1 MGPVGGQSLQLVQ
14 MVLKVVLSENLNNSF
29 PDKSDINSHNKSSMF
44 YKQNGSWNLQ
54 CMDSDNGLCN
64 TPVPC
69 VVWRDLDIQS

>member
-29 PDKSDINSHNKSSMF
+29 DDKSYINSHNKSFMF
-44 YKQNGSWNLQ
+44 YRQNGSWNLQ
-54 CMDSDNGLCN
+54 CVDLENGLCYI
-64 TPVPC
+64 PVPC